1 MSTPAIIEHIERN
14 LERIPKEGA
23 GKTIEIDGT
32 KIHLLKFA
40 DQPIPS
46 VTTICTC
53 GLSKHAFGSSTGKV
67 RQEILLGYFST
78 YESDQWYA
86 LVSAMCE
93 DLLAKHKALEM
104 GQVYD
109 VPGSL
114 FPNKDISGLY
124 CSFPAFYG
132 DDIWVCNGT
141 NPDTYFIWL
150 FPVTKNE
157 VNYIKEFGAESFEE
171 DVIMVQQPSLFD
183 FARESMKV

>member
-1 MSTPAIIEHIERN
+1 MNTPQIIQHIERN
-14 LERIPKEGA
+14 LERIPSEGT
-23 GKTIEIDGT
+23 GTTIEVDGS
-32 KIHLLKFA
+32 KIHLLKFF

-46 VTTICTC
+46 VITICTC
-53 GLSKHAFGSSTGKV
+53 GLSKHTFGGSKGGV

-86 LVSAMCE
+86 LIAAICE
-93 DLLAKHKALEM
+93 DLLATHKALEI

-114 FPNKDISGLY
+114 FPNTEISGLY

-132 DDIWVCNGT
+132 DDIWVCDGT
-141 NPDTYFIWL
+141 NPGTYFIWL
-150 FPVTKNE
+150 FPVTNKE

-171 DVIMVQQPSLFD
+171 DMIMVQQPRLFD